1 MEIKTVTILGA
12 NGTMGKN
19 VSAIFASFGKAKVYM
34 VCRDIKKAQ
43 KAKEDAYMSVKAET
57 IESSLI
63 PITYEEMGKA
73 ISESDL
79 VLELL
84 SEDIDIKRSMYK
96 KIKPFLKEDTILASG
111 TSSISIKELAKEFGN
126 KANNFFGI
134 HFFNPPYHMTLCE
147 LISHSKEQE
156 QKENEIE
163 SYLKNNLKRT
173 VVKVNDIPGFLG
185 NRIGFFF
192 INEALKLANEN
203 KDKGGIDYIDNI
215 LGCFTGRNMPPI
227 LTADF
232 VGLDVSK
239 AIIDYIYINATNDI
253 FKDYFVLP
261 DFVNELIK
269 DGKLGKKVGKG
280 LFYQDIENGKSY
292 SYDILSKKYL
302 ERQKYNF
309 KFAEDMIEAIRIG
322 KYDYA
327 AKILIEDKSKE
338 ADICK
343 KMILKYIVYSIY
355 ISKENTQNVYS
366 CDDAMST
373 GFSWLPPIAYIDFL
387 GGKEKVK
394 EMAEKYLEK
403 NWIDVINKYS
413 IFDMIQ
419 TESKYDYRSFLK
431 AKK

>member
-19 VSAIFASFGKAKVYM
+19 VSSIFASFGKAKVYM
-34 VCRDIKKAQ
+34 VCRDIEKAQ

-63 PITYEEMGKA
+63 PITYEKMEKA

-84 SEDIDIKRSMYK
+84 SEDIDIKRSVYQ

-111 TSSISIKELAKEFGN
+111 TSSISIKELAKEFEN

-163 SYLKNNLKRT
+163 SYLKNDLKRT
-173 VVKVNDIPGFLG
+173 VVKVNDTPGFLG

-239 AIIDYIYINATNDI
+239 AITDYIYNNAIKDI
-253 FKDYFVLP
+253 FKEYFVLP

-302 ERQKYNF
+302 EKQKYNF
-309 KFAEDMIEAIRIG
+309 KFSEDMVEAIRIG

-338 ADICK
+338 AIICK

-366 CDDAMST
+366 CDDAMAT
-373 GFSWLPPIAYIDFL
+373 GFSWLPPIAYIDFF
-387 GGKEKVK
+387 GGKEQVK
-394 EMAEKYLEK
+394 EMAEEYLEK
-403 NWIDVINKYS
+403 NWIEVINKYS

-419 TESKYDYRSFLK
+419 TKSKYDYSSFLK